1 VSGREPWC
9 AALRVAWNFVQANLH
24 RSYPCGR
31 CGYRY
36 DCPDGECHS

>member
-1 VSGREPWC
+1 MS
-9 AALRVAWNFVQANLH
+9 LRVVWNFLQAKLH

-36 DCPDGECHS
+36 DCGEPRGSECHS